1 MALTGEERRRW
12 RELERQLRQD
22 RRLTAHLMRFRIVSG
37 WRRGI
42 ATARASTAVPAITW
56 VPATI
61 MACLGLI
68 LVGLGE
74 YTRHG
79 TLVLAAMWVLIVA
92 LILAGGALILI
103 GTADIRGDHRRGQ
116 RSPGQR
122 GPGQSGPG
130 QSSPG
135 QSSQE

>member
-1 MALTGEERRRW
+1 VALTGEERRRW

-37 WRRGI
+37 WRRDV
-42 ATARASTAVPAITW
+42 ATARAGTSVPAITW

-68 LVGLGE
+68 LVGAGE
-74 YTRHG
+74 YVRSG
-79 TLVLAAMWVLIVA
+79 TLVMAAMWVLIVA

-103 GTADIRGDHRRGQ
+103 GTADIRRDRHRGHRDRSDQ
-116 RSPGQR
+116 R
-122 GPGQSGPG
+122 
-130 QSSPG
+130 G
-135 QSSQE
+135 QSSQQ

>member
-22 RRLTAHLMRFRIVSG
+22 RRLAAHLMRFRIVSG
-37 WRRGI
+37 WRRDV
-42 ATARASTAVPAITW
+42 ATARAGTAVPAITW

-61 MACLGLI
+61 MVFLGLI
-68 LVGLGE
+68 LVALGE
-74 YTRHG
+74 YARSG

-116 RSPGQR
+116 RSLGQR

-130 QSSPG
+130 RSGPG